1 MAARTRSTILIL
13 SAWSLLITTLARLRI
28 HHDAPLPS
36 TWPLAWLMAGMVQ
49 DLAVLAILAAGA
61 LVLSRFRRFAGVA
74 RVTFGTLVV
83 LVSLAEVIGSEAIVF
98 YGHVIRPEDL
108 RGNVPIAVVVQSLSG
123 VAAALLVV
131 AVISF
136 ASALMT
142 LRQVDGERLRWLTT
156 PRCLVAFVMTVGIA
170 VGLTHLVPRVG
181 LARNPIV
188 SLFAI
193 EREAMQSPN
202 ESYAVSQPA
211 ADISTIH
218 GFAPRSFTRNYAD
231 PNYPLA
237 YIRGTDVDLA
247 SLASGVKPN
256 IIFFLME
263 SVRAEE
269 VGCYG
274 ADPPG
279 ITPNIDALAR
289 DGIRIDPAYSAGT
302 YTASAE
308 LAIWYGLTPIPRE
321 VLITSRPDVSIVGF
335 PQILRAYGWKTFLW
349 IHGGDSNFYRRDSFY
364 IPRGVQVVDG
374 RSFSSSD
381 PKTNWG
387 YSDRALARNAITIL
401 NRAREPFVTMMLT
414 VTNHHPFQLPADADP
429 PIPLPPNPVAD
440 RSSRTADM
448 LQTVHYTDEAL
459 GDFIRAARKRPWFA
473 HSIIVVMGDHGVTFP
488 PYERPIATRETLL
501 LLLHRIPLVIYSP
514 MLTHAL
520 VLRGPG
526 SQIDLLPT
534 LLHLAGITTACGLGV
549 DLLEP
554 DAVSTRVLP
563 MWSPHG
569 RVLTL
574 TTPTRMYHASYRSNG
589 PLDEQ
594 TPVETLFDPVGDPEG
609 LHDLSARE
617 PRTLARFRRLATVY
631 TTVYPWLVVSGKSGI
646 PPLWLHAAP
655 SSTPHKVARS
665 PARIGSV
672 TQ

>member
-1 MAARTRSTILIL
+1 V
-13 SAWSLLITTLARLRI
+13 WSLFVTTLARLRI
-28 HHDAPLPS
+28 QHDTPLPS
-36 TWPLAWLMAGMVQ
+36 TWPLSWILAGIFQ
-49 DLAVLAILAAGA
+49 DLTVLAILAAAA
-61 LVLSRFRRFAGVA
+61 LALSHFRRLAGVA
-74 RVTFGTLVV
+74 RATFGTLVV
-83 LVSLAEVIGSEAIVF
+83 FVSVAEVSGSEAIVF
-98 YGHVIRPEDL
+98 YGHVVRPEDL

-123 VAAALLVV
+123 TAAALLVV
-131 AVISF
+131 AVISLL
-136 ASALMT
+136 SALMT
-142 LRQVDGERLRWLTT
+142 LRQGNDQRLRWLTSL
-156 PRCLVAFVMTVGIA
+156 RCLGAFVITAVIA
-170 VGLTHLVPRVG
+170 FVLTLLVPRVG

-188 SLFAI
+188 SILAI
-193 EREAMQSPN
+193 QREAMQTPN
-202 ESYAVSQPA
+202 EIYEVRQPV
-211 ADISTIH
+211 ADISTIR
-218 GFAPRSFTRNYAD
+218 GFAPPSSARSYVD
-231 PNYPLA
+231 PDYPLA
-237 YIRGTDVDLA
+237 YIRGNDIDLA
-247 SLASGVKPN
+247 SLGSGVKPN

-308 LAIWYGLTPIPRE
+308 LAIWYGLTPLPRE
-321 VLITSRPDVSIVGF
+321 VLISSRPDVSIVGF
-335 PQILRAYGWKTFLW
+335 PQILRANGWKTILW

-364 IPRGVQVVDG
+364 LPRGVQVVDG
-374 RSFSSSD
+374 RSFPSGD
-381 PKTNWG
+381 PTTNWG

-401 NRAREPFVTMMLT
+401 DRAQEPFATMMLT
-414 VTNHHPFQLPADADP
+414 VTNHHPFQLPEDADP

-488 PYERPIATRETLL
+488 PYQRPIATKETLL
-501 LLLHRIPLVIYSP
+501 QLLHRIPLIIYSP
-514 MLTHAL
+514 MLPHGV
-520 VLRGPG
+520 VLRGPA

-534 LLHLAGITTACGLGV
+534 LLHLSGVSTTCGLGV

-554 DAVSTRVLP
+554 NAVSTRVLP

-574 TTPTRMYHASYRSNG
+574 TTPTRMYHASYRLNG

-594 TPVETLFDPVGDPEG
+594 MPVETLIDPVGDPQG
-609 LHDLSARE
+609 LHDLSASE
-617 PRTLARFRRLATVY
+617 PGTLIRFRRLATVY
-631 TTVYPWLVVSGKSGI
+631 ATVYPWLVVSGKSGV
-646 PPLWLHAAP
+646 PPSLLHAAP
-655 SSTPHKVARS
+655 TSKPHKVAKSAAKSRG
-665 PARIGSV
+665 II
-672 TQ
+672 Q